1 MEESTEPTL
10 GGFLEE
16 TALFT
21 DADED
26 DGGRDKVMLMTIH
39 SAKGLEFDNV
49 FLIGMED
56 GIFPG
61 SRSLDNEDDMEEERR
76 LAYVAVT
83 RAKKQLYVTS
93 AGRRMIFGQTQHNV
107 TSRFIREIG
116 KEHYIKQ
123 DNYTKNKDMHDN
135 SVTEV
140 QSLSLQQQIAMAKRQ
155 TAVKATNTTYEA
167 GERVSHKIFGEGT
180 IISATPASNDYM
192 LEIAFDK
199 VGTKKI
205 MANFA
210 KITKLN

>member
-1 MEESTEPTL
+1 MMHNAFGSAALISFNAAIPSLL
-10 GGFLEE
+10 GI
-16 TALFT
+16 
-21 DADED
+21 
-26 DGGRDKVMLMTIH
+26 VI
-39 SAKGLEFDNV
+39 S
-49 FLIGMED
+49 
-56 GIFPG
+56 
-61 SRSLDNEDDMEEERR
+61 S
-76 LAYVAVT
+76 VT
-83 RAKKQLYVTS
+83 RSGFNSLYLESASTPSAASPHTSKPPFARRPLISPDFHSVGS

-155 TAVKATNTTYEA
+155 TAVKATNTAYEA
-167 GERVSHKIFGEGT
+167 GERVSHMIFGEGT

-199 VGTKKI
+199 VGTKRI
-205 MANFA
+205 MSNFA
-210 KITKLN
+210 KLEII